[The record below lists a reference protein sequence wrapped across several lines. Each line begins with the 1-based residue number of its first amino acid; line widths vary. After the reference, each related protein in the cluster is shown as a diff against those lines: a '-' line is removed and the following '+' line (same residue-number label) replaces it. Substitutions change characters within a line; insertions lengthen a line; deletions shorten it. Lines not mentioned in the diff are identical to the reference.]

1 MGRILG
7 RIEINQKSWIHVK
20 KNERSFKRKKIKG
33 IWRGSRKIITRK
45 IRRKK
50 IESLEKWNIW
60 L

>member
-20 KNERSFKRKKIKG
+20 KNERSFKRKKIIRMG
-33 IWRGSRKIITRK
+33 RGSGKNITRF
-45 IRRKK
+45 IRWKK
-50 IESLEKWNIW
+50 EKSLEKWNIW